1 MRQSTLRRRCS
12 GTLRV
17 VPILAGAKVALCPYC
32 SRPVGIMRKVRDGAA
47 GLLQSH
53 PYRQY

>member
-1 MRQSTLRRRCS
+1 MS
-12 GTLRV
+12 V
-17 VPILAGAKVALCPYC
+17 VPILSGAKVALCPYC
-32 SRPVGIMRKVRDGAA
+32 SRTVGIMRRVRDGAA

>member
-1 MRQSTLRRRCS
+1 MS
-12 GTLRV
+12 V
-17 VPILAGAKVALCPYC
+17 VPILSGAKVALCPNC
-32 SRPVGIMRKVRDGAA
+32 SRTVGIMRAVRDGAA